1 LPGGDYEPR
10 MFPTFAPIVIALI
23 QKLPNT
29 LEDRAIVIQLKRK
42 LKIER
47 AEKYRK
53 HKRAP
58 ELNVLA
64 QKCARW
70 AVDNFGRLKNQPEA
84 EEINEHRRPSD

>member
-1 LPGGDYEPR
+1 
-10 MFPTFAPIVIALI
+10 M
-23 QKLPNT
+23 KL
-29 LEDRAIVIQLKRK
+29 LRG
-42 LKIER
+42 
-47 AEKYRK
+47 K